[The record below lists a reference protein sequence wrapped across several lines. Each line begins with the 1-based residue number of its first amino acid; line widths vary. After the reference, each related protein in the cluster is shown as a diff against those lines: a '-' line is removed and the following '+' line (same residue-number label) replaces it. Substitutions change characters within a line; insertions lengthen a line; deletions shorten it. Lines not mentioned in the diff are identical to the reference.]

1 MKKILVTV
9 VAAMMAVTS
18 VNAQNGYDDTKH
30 EVAVTYGVGSTSQ
43 WLDVYEEMGTII
55 FGASYSD
62 SEFTG
67 PYSVEYFYHMKNW
80 LGVGGIFAYG
90 KDTQDMLISNRV
102 VGQNYH
108 RYYTLMPAVKF
119 DWLRTRNFGLYSKL
133 GIGATLRHESFK
145 RDDSSVKDDS
155 SSDLHVNWQLS
166 LLGVEAGLPNVR
178 AFFELGFGEQGILNA
193 GLRYK
198 F

>member
-1 MKKILVTV
+1 MKKILVMIA
-9 VAAMMAVTS
+9 AAMMAVTS

-90 KDTQDMLISNRV
+90 KDTQDMLISNKV

-108 RYYTLMPAVKF
+108 RYYTLIPAVKF
-119 DWLRTRNFGLYSKL
+119 DWLRTRNFGLYSSVMSL
-133 GIGATLRHESFK
+133 GSVMTAVSKTTAVLICMSTGSCRYWALRLVFLMC
-145 RDDSSVKDDS
+145 VP
-155 SSDLHVNWQLS
+155 S
-166 LLGVEAGLPNVR
+166 LNLVLVS
-178 AFFELGFGEQGILNA
+178 
-193 GLRYK
+193 K
-198 F
+198 VS